1 MLDFRIT
8 GMTCAACSAR
18 VEKAV
23 ADLSGVRR
31 YTVSL
36 LTNHL
41 TVEGDVMP
49 AEVITAVQ
57 AAGYGAQ
64 LLGDA
69 VDRLDDSTRAILQPL
84 RRRLIWS
91 LCFLLPLMYLSM
103 GHTMFGFPLPA
114 VLTDNPVRIGL
125 LQLLLTLI
133 VMVINRAFFIKG
145 AQTLWHRAPSMDTLV
160 SLGSLAAFI
169 YSTAI
174 LIGISNG
181 GHSGLHDL
189 YFESGAMVLT
199 LITFGKLLETRSK
212 GRTTD
217 ALRSLMALAP
227 KTATVIVDGRERVVP
242 AEQVTVGTVF
252 AVRPGEIIPVDGVVL
267 EGASAVNESAL
278 TGESIPVDKAEG
290 DSVSAATLN
299 QSGYLLCRATRVG
312 EETTLSQ
319 IVQMVEKAAATK
331 APIAKVADKVA
342 GVFVPV
348 VACIAL
354 VTVLGWLL
362 ADATVGFALARGISV
377 LVISCPCALALATPM
392 AIMVGSGV
400 GARRGV
406 LFKTAASLEQ
416 TGRTHIVALDKTGTV
431 TAGHPV
437 VTDVVAVSDE
447 EELLHVACSLEQHS
461 EHPLGAAVRRYG
473 EEHHTAVSSV
483 SDFCVFPGNGLTARL
498 NGELLMGGNLSFVS
512 QRISVSADICR
523 DVHRL
528 AGEGKTPLLFAV
540 ENRIAGV
547 LAVADPVKPESADAI
562 HQLKEMGI
570 RVVMLTGDNRRTAN
584 AIGQQ
589 IGIDEVVADLLPG
602 DKERVI
608 ADLMD
613 QGNVA
618 MVGDGINDAP
628 ALTRA
633 HTGIAIGT
641 GTDIAIEAA
650 DVVLMHSRLTDA
662 VAAIRLSRA
671 VLRNIRLN
679 LFWAFFYNVLGIP
692 LAAGVFI
699 PLLGWQMN
707 PMFGAAAMCLSSFC
721 VMTNTLR
728 LNLFPMENKSG
739 EHSDCEEC
747 CSVNTKEEKTMT
759 EVLHVTGMMCPH
771 CEAHVKKAL
780 EAIDGVAAV
789 VADHTTNTV
798 TVTLSAP
805 VERDRLC
812 SVVQEA
818 GYTVAD

>member
-1 MLDFRIT
+1 MLDFRVT

-23 ADLSGVRR
+23 ADLPGVQR

-36 LTNHL
+36 LTNRL
-41 TVEGDVMP
+41 TVEGDISP
-49 AEVITAVQ
+49 AAVVSAVQ

-64 LLGDA
+64 LLGDT
-69 VDRLDDSTRAILQPL
+69 DNKPDDTTRSAILPL
-84 RRRLIWS
+84 RRRLVWS

-103 GHTMFGFPLPA
+103 GHTMLGLPLPA
-114 VLTDNPVRIGL
+114 VLTDTPVLIGL
-125 LQLLLTLI
+125 LQAALTLV

-145 AQTLWHRAPSMDTLV
+145 VQTLWHRAPNMDTLV
-160 SLGSLAAFI
+160 SLGSLAAFV
-169 YSTAI
+169 YSACVLAGMSATAH
-174 LIGISNG
+174 N
-181 GHSGLHDL
+181 GLHDL
-189 YFESGAMVLT
+189 YFESGAMILT

-227 KTATVIVDGRERVVP
+227 KTATIVVDGQEQTVP
-242 AEQVTVGTVF
+242 VEQVTVGTVF
-252 AVRPGEIIPVDGVVL
+252 AVRPGETLPVDGVVL

-278 TGESIPVDKAEG
+278 TGESVPVDKEIG
-290 DSVSAATLN
+290 DTVSAATLN

-331 APIAKVADKVA
+331 APIAKIADKVA

-348 VACIAL
+348 VSCIAL
-354 VTVLGWLL
+354 VTVIGWLL

-400 GARRGV
+400 GAKRGV

-416 TGRTHIVALDKTGTV
+416 TGRTQIVALDKTGTI
-431 TAGHPV
+431 TAGHPA
-437 VTDVVAVSDE
+437 VTDVVAVADE
-447 EELLHVACSLEQHS
+447 QTLLQLACSLEQHS

-473 EEHHTAVSSV
+473 EERGIAASPV
-483 SDFCVFPGNGLTARL
+483 SDFRIWPGHGLSAQL
-498 NGELLMGGNLSFVS
+498 DGVLLVGGNLAFV
-512 QRISVSADICR
+512 QQHLSVPDDCIREAD
-523 DVHRL
+523 RL
-528 AGEGKTPLLFAV
+528 AVEGKTPLLFAADD
-540 ENRIAGV
+540 RMLGI
-547 LAVADPVKPESADAI
+547 LAVADTVKPESAEAI
-562 HQLKEMGI
+562 HELKDMGI
-570 RVVMLTGDNRRTAN
+570 RVVMLTGDNHRTAN
-584 AIGQQ
+584 AIGKQV
-589 IGIDEVVADLLPG
+589 GVDEVIADLLPG
-602 DKERVI
+602 DKEQAI
-608 ADLMD
+608 ADLMTK
-613 QGNVA
+613 GTTA

-641 GTDIAIEAA
+641 GTDIAMDAA
-650 DVVLMHSRLTDA
+650 DVVLMHSRLTDVA
-662 VAAIRLSRA
+662 AAIRLSRA

-679 LFWAFFYNVLGIP
+679 LFWAFFYNALGIP

-721 VMTNTLR
+721 VMTNALR
-728 LNLFPMENKSG
+728 LNLFRMDKESKMQ
-739 EHSDCEEC
+739 HDCEEC
-747 CSVNTKEEKTMT
+747 CSINTKEEKTMT

-780 EAIDGVAAV
+780 EAVEGVTSA
-789 VADHTTNTV
+789 VADHTAGTA

-805 VERDRLC
+805 VDRDTLRR
-812 SVVQEA
+812 VVQEA
-818 GYTVAD
+818 GYTVTD